1 MWFFLVKAIA
11 GAIIG
16 AATESWF
23 RDTKLGVWF
32 YAKMDS
38 LYTWASKRYGIK
50 MLTDE
55 QKRMAKFPE
64 LSRRLTNIETRLG
77 VLDGKEVEQRGVD
90 DNKNAL

>member
-1 MWFFLVKAIA
+1 MWFWALSAIA
-11 GAIIG
+11 GSILG
-16 AATESWF
+16 SATDSWF